1 MLNIRVLILIL
12 LILFQFNTL
21 NAKIIVKFKVG
32 DEIVTNIDIFNE
44 KKYLIF
50 LRPDLENLKEEELIN
65 LAERSIIKEI
75 IKKKEIKKIFN
86 DDNPKINEQVKKKL
100 FKFKKVNNEEE
111 LVNLAK
117 KNNINYDKV
126 IEKIKYEGLWNEY
139 IFQKYNPLIKI
150 DKKKLKKNLL
160 KKISN
165 EKKFEYSLSEILFEI
180 EKSETVEIKYKKIF
194 DYINL
199 NNFKTAVTKY
209 SISNSSDLGGAI
221 GWVKETLL
229 SNKLNLILENM
240 EIGEI
245 SKPIEF
251 PNGYLILKINDKR
264 ELKQKMDID
273 KEFKELINYER
284 NKQLNQFSLLLY
296 KKLKQNITVNEY

>member
-50 LRPDLENLKEEELIN
+50 LRPDLENLKEDELIN

-139 IFQKYNPLIKI
+139 IFKKYNPLIKI

>member
-1 MLNIRVLILIL
+1 MLNIRVLISIL
-12 LILFQFNTL
+12 LMLFQFNTL

-32 DEIVTNIDIFNE
+32 DEIVTNIDIVNE

-180 EKSETVEIKYKKIF
+180 EKNETVDIKYKKIF

>member
-117 KNNINYDKV
+117 KNNLNYDKV

>member
-50 LRPDLENLKEEELIN
+50 LRPDLENLKEDELIN

-117 KNNINYDKV
+117 KNNINYDKI
-126 IEKIKYEGLWNEY
+126 IEKIKYEGLWNET
-139 IFQKYNPLIKI
+139 FSKYNPLIKI
-150 DKKKLKKNLL
+150 DKELKKFT
-160 KKISN
+160 KK
-165 EKKFEYSLSEILFEI
+165 
-180 EKSETVEIKYKKIF
+180 
-194 DYINL
+194 
-199 NNFKTAVTKY
+199 NFK
-209 SISNSSDLGGAI
+209 
-221 GWVKETLL
+221 
-229 SNKLNLILENM
+229 
-240 EIGEI
+240 
-245 SKPIEF
+245 
-251 PNGYLILKINDKR
+251 
-264 ELKQKMDID
+264 
-273 KEFKELINYER
+273 
-284 NKQLNQFSLLLY
+284 
-296 KKLKQNITVNEY
+296 

>member
-1 MLNIRVLILIL
+1 M
-12 LILFQFNTL
+12 
-21 NAKIIVKFKVG
+21 
-32 DEIVTNIDIFNE
+32 
-44 KKYLIF
+44 
-50 LRPDLENLKEEELIN
+50 
-65 LAERSIIKEI
+65 
-75 IKKKEIKKIFN
+75 
-86 DDNPKINEQVKKKL
+86 
-100 FKFKKVNNEEE
+100 
-111 LVNLAK
+111 
-117 KNNINYDKV
+117 
-126 IEKIKYEGLWNEY
+126 WNEY

>member
-117 KNNINYDKV
+117 KNNLNYDKV

-165 EKKFEYSLSEILFEI
+165 EKKFEYNLSEILFEI
-180 EKSETVEIKYKKIF
+180 EKSETLEIKYKKIF

-240 EIGEI
+240 EIGDI

-264 ELKQKMDID
+264 ELKQKIDID
-273 KEFKELINYER
+273 KEFRELINYER

-296 KKLKQNITVNEY
+296 KK

>member
-117 KNNINYDKV
+117 KNNLNYDKV

-165 EKKFEYSLSEILFEI
+165 EKKFEYNLSEILFEI
-180 EKSETVEIKYKKIF
+180 EKSETLEIKYKKIF

-240 EIGEI
+240 EIGDI

-264 ELKQKMDID
+264 ELKQKIDID
-273 KEFKELINYER
+273 KEFRELINYER

>member
-100 FKFKKVNNEEE
+100 LNLKKSIM
-111 LVNLAK
+111 K
-117 KNNINYDKV
+117 KN
-126 IEKIKYEGLWNEY
+126 
-139 IFQKYNPLIKI
+139 
-150 DKKKLKKNLL
+150 
-160 KKISN
+160 
-165 EKKFEYSLSEILFEI
+165 
-180 EKSETVEIKYKKIF
+180 
-194 DYINL
+194 
-199 NNFKTAVTKY
+199 
-209 SISNSSDLGGAI
+209 
-221 GWVKETLL
+221 
-229 SNKLNLILENM
+229 
-240 EIGEI
+240 
-245 SKPIEF
+245 
-251 PNGYLILKINDKR
+251 
-264 ELKQKMDID
+264 
-273 KEFKELINYER
+273 
-284 NKQLNQFSLLLY
+284 
-296 KKLKQNITVNEY
+296 

>member
-12 LILFQFNTL
+12 LLFQFNTL

>member
-50 LRPDLENLKEEELIN
+50 LRPDLENLKEDELIN

>member
-284 NKQLNQFSLLLY
+284 NKQLNQYSLLLY

>member
-126 IEKIKYEGLWNEY
+126 IEKIKYEGLFNEY
-139 IFQKYNPLIKI
+139 IFQKYNTLIKI

>member
-111 LVNLAK
+111 LANLAK

>member
-165 EKKFEYSLSEILFEI
+165 EKKFEYNLSEILFEI

>member
-1 MLNIRVLILIL
+1 MLNIRVLISIL
-12 LILFQFNTL
+12 LMLFQFNTL

-32 DEIVTNIDIFNE
+32 DEIVTNIDIVNE

>member
-50 LRPDLENLKEEELIN
+50 LRLYLENLKEEELIN

>member
-12 LILFQFNTL
+12 LIFPQFNTL

-264 ELKQKMDID
+264 ELKQKIDID